1 MKKIKLGLVDDHNL
15 FRKGVLSL
23 LEEQVEFEVT
33 IEAGSGESFLNK
45 MTALSEYPDIVL
57 CDIKMA
63 GMMGYE
69 LTARIS
75 EKYPDVK
82 VIALSMYADEGSIIN
97 MITSGAC
104 GYILKG
110 AEPWELIQAIKA
122 VSTEGVY
129 LNEEGGAA
137 LLKKVHNSD
146 FYEVKDHEREFLVNC
161 CSEMSYRE
169 IGDKMDVSLRTI
181 DGYRER
187 LFPKIKVKTRIGA
200 VLFAFK
206 QGIYK
211 IDG

>member
-23 LEEQVEFEVT
+23 LEEQEEFEVV
-33 IEAGSGESFLNK
+33 IEAESGESFLNK
-45 MTALSEYPDIVL
+45 MQVLSENPDIIL

-69 LTARIS
+69 LTAHIT
-75 EKYPDVK
+75 KQYPDVK

-122 VSTEGVY
+122 VQTEGVY
-129 LNEEGGAA
+129 LNQEGGAA
-137 LLKKVHNSD
+137 LLKKVHNSEV
-146 FYEVKDHEREFLVNC
+146 YQVKDHELEFLLNC
-161 CSEMSYRE
+161 CSELSYRE
-169 IGDKMDVSLRTI
+169 IAEKMDVSTRTI

-200 VLFAFK
+200 VLYAFK

-211 IDG
+211 VDN